1 MALAAQT
8 CVDSEQRVFA
18 LAIAMAGVVETSIE
32 RAIQALLTS
41 DEKLVHSILEKEPL
55 INQIEMQLDEA
66 VLAHMGSNHLPA
78 EELRFMSSL
87 LKINKDLERM
97 GDLAANIARKVLE
110 LEKSNPPSD
119 RSDLQPLAIAVSH
132 LSRKTLQA
140 LVRRDPV
147 LAESALE
154 TGATVYQYRE
164 YASRRIRERMDAA
177 PDVVLLLASR
187 ELEQI
192 AGTLLDLA
200 RSLVFWLRPTQQE
213 EAVAS

>member
-1 MALAAQT
+1 
-8 CVDSEQRVFA
+8 
-18 LAIAMAGVVETSIE
+18 
-32 RAIQALLTS
+32 
-41 DEKLVHSILEKEPL
+41 
-55 INQIEMQLDEA
+55 
-66 VLAHMGSNHLPA
+66 
-78 EELRFMSSL
+78 
-87 LKINKDLERM
+87 M

-154 TGATVYQYRE
+154 TGETVYQYRE

-177 PDVVLLLASR
+177 SDVVLLLASR

-192 AGTLLDLA
+192 ASTLLDLA
-200 RSLVFWLRPTQQE
+200 RSLVFWVRPTQQE